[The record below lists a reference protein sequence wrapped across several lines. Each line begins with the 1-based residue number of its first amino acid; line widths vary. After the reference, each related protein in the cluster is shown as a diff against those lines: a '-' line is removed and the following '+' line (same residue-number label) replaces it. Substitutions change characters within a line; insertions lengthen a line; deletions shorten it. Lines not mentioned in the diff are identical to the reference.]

1 MSILKSNAKKFILM
15 DLMNFIQKPALQFL
29 RYTRKYTK
37 ILLDLKCIKI
47 NRICRVVFSHQE
59 SESLHDKARLCQVF
73 VFYLLGFTTAQGGR
87 MIAAITA
94 GIHDVMLE

>member
-1 MSILKSNAKKFILM
+1 M
-15 DLMNFIQKPALQFL
+15 
-29 RYTRKYTK
+29 
-37 ILLDLKCIKI
+37 
-47 NRICRVVFSHQE
+47 
-59 SESLHDKARLCQVF
+59 HDKARLCQVF